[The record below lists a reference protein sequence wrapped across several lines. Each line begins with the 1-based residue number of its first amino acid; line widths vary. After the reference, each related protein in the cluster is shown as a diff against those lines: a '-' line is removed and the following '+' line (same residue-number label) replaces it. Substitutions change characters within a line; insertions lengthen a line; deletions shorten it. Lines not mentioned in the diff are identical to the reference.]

1 MSAVEA
7 PQPEALRQPERAEAE
22 VKGPDGETS
31 LKFHFE
37 RSIRVDLEIGA
48 PPLLGFLRV
57 LSLWKVIWP
66 RRNLVTGWGR
76 GCLLFLD

>member
-7 PQPEALRQPERAEAE
+7 PQPEALRQPERAETE

-37 RSIRVDLEIGA
+37 RSIRVGVEIGA
-48 PPLLGFLRV
+48 PPSLGFLSLITLESHLAKTKSGRQLGPW
-57 LSLWKVIWP
+57 LSFVP
-66 RRNLVTGWGR
+66 
-76 GCLLFLD
+76 